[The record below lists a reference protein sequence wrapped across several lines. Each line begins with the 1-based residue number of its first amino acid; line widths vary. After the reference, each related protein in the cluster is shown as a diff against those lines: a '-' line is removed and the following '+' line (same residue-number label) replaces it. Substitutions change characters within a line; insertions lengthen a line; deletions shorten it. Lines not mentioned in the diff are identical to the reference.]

1 MGIPQKIIK
10 FLEGNKAKYEQILH
24 RTVYTAFDK
33 ATTLGVPQK
42 IVGKT
47 LVVKLD
53 KKPAIVL
60 IPANKNLDSK
70 ILIYLKS
77 KLEMK
82 AKPSSTKQKLRKIAK
97 AKTVDASTGSASTLS
112 SCRRVDFVKEVWMKK
127 NLKGVKVGA
136 IPPFGN
142 LWRLPTFVEKSLLQ
156 NPKIIVNGGDYNWSI
171 KISPAV
177 LKKIIPNLVVGSFS
191 QSRK

>member
-33 ATTLGVPQK
+33 ATTLGVKPK

>member
-33 ATTLGVPQK
+33 AATLKVKPK

>member
-1 MGIPQKIIK
+1 
-10 FLEGNKAKYEQILH
+10 
-24 RTVYTAFDK
+24 
-33 ATTLGVPQK
+33 
-42 IVGKT
+42 
-47 LVVKLD
+47 
-53 KKPAIVL
+53 
-60 IPANKNLDSK
+60 
-70 ILIYLKS
+70 
-77 KLEMK
+77 MK

>member
-1 MGIPQKIIK
+1 
-10 FLEGNKAKYEQILH
+10 LH

>member
-1 MGIPQKIIK
+1 MIPQKIIK
-10 FLEGNKAKYEQILH
+10 FLEGNKAKYETIEH